1 MSNSVRQNAGC
12 GTCLRVPATS
22 DFCFLPPANVQRNY
36 EAEMKAKLLAAAVK
50 AQDHERETYEE
61 ELKKSEEGNRNLV
74 LQFTLVQVGGLY
86 AVR

>member
-1 MSNSVRQNAGC
+1 
-12 GTCLRVPATS
+12 
-22 DFCFLPPANVQRNY
+22 
-36 EAEMKAKLLAAAVK
+36 MKAKLLAAAVK